1 MVLIKS
7 ISSLINV
14 SGLSV
19 YPGSCYD
26 AEKGNLLVKR
36 KEKSKDQHH
45 AKKAKE
51 EEKNRVKA
59 NKAEREQEEKRA
71 EQAEKDKLQSA
82 HENAQQLSKTMHTV
96 FESCIPDSNL
106 EWRAERGPSGIF
118 YSLDSKAAAFLGD
131 VIEYS
136 TPRPASL
143 CGQPAL
149 RPSGG
154 HPKAAAVEGPARVF
168 QFGAPLRRGHHA
180 RARHAA

>member
-26 AEKGNLLVKR
+26 AEKGKLLVKR

-51 EEKNRVKA
+51 EEKNRAKA

-82 HENAQQLSKTMHTV
+82 HVNAQQLSKTMHTV
-96 FESCIPDSNL
+96 FERCMPDCTL
-106 EWRAERGPSGIF
+106 EWRAQRGPSQFF
-118 YSLDSKAAAFLGD
+118 YSAA
-131 VIEYS
+131 
-136 TPRPASL
+136 R
-143 CGQPAL
+143 
-149 RPSGG
+149 
-154 HPKAAAVEGPARVF
+154 
-168 QFGAPLRRGHHA
+168 
-180 RARHAA
+180 